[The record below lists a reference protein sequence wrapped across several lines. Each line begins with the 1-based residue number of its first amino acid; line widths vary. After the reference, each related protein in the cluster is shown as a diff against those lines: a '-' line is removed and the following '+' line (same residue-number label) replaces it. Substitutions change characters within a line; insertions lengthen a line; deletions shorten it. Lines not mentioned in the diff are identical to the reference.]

1 MGNLHHLSNSAIP
14 LARQDIEAML
24 ESVVAMQTVTGEM
37 ALILTAALDR
47 VDGDPDEETNAVEDD
62 FTPMPPAIDFGPGC
76 EISDPSE
83 ATGDEEDGNLSEDDF
98 CTHRPGMWGGGP
110 GCPIADPGGCEHDG
124 REPPQYVD

>member
-47 VDGDPDEETNAVEDD
+47 VDGDPDIEPN
-62 FTPMPPAIDFGPGC
+62 
-76 EISDPSE
+76 
-83 ATGDEEDGNLSEDDF
+83 GDEQDGNLSEDDF
-98 CTHRPGMWGGGP
+98 CIHRPGMWGGGP
-110 GCPIADPGGCEHDG
+110 GCPIADPGGDEHDG
-124 REPPQYVD
+124 REPEHEG